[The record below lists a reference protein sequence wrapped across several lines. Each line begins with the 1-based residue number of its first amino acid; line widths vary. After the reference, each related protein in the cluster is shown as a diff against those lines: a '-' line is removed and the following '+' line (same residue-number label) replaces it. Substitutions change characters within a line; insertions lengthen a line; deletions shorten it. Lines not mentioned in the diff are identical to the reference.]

1 MTPFAHT
8 VSDFIARH
16 QLMHRD
22 GLYLVGLSGGPDSVA
37 LLRVLLELGYRVEAM
52 HCNFNLRGEESR
64 RDEAFCV
71 DLCKK
76 LGVAIHLTHFDTL
89 SYSQLHHVSIEMAA
103 RDLRYHYFRQ
113 LLHDMD
119 ADGIVI
125 AHHQDDNVETVL
137 LNLVRG
143 TGLQGLQ
150 GIHPK
155 QGNVLRPLLGVKRS
169 EILDY
174 LKALNQDFVVDSTNL
189 EDDARRNVIR
199 HQVVP
204 VLEKLNP
211 SFVDKVTQMTEH
223 LSEVSQLVDTVTKQW
238 IDDARLADN
247 EYDTL
252 RLKKMPSSEL
262 VYWQLLGP
270 LGFTPSQVS
279 DIATCTSSGK
289 VWLSKEKVAMTHQ
302 DRLIIVDRSQWEQ
315 PLPTLKVPEEGNYIY
330 GQDKKLKVSIAP
342 YITPDQISLESL
354 RATLDAD
361 KVKFPL
367 TLRACVEG
375 DRFQPFGMKGM
386 KLVSDFLTDHHCSL
400 LDKHRQLVVTDATG
414 AIVWLVGQRTDGRFA
429 IVKESTLHILTLE
442 FRP

>member
-1 MTPFAHT
+1 
-8 VSDFIARH
+8 
-16 QLMHRD
+16 
-22 GLYLVGLSGGPDSVA
+22 
-37 LLRVLLELGYRVEAM
+37 
-52 HCNFNLRGEESR
+52 
-64 RDEAFCV
+64 
-71 DLCKK
+71 
-76 LGVAIHLTHFDTL
+76 
-89 SYSQLHHVSIEMAA
+89 
-103 RDLRYHYFRQ
+103 
-113 LLHDMD
+113 
-119 ADGIVI
+119 
-125 AHHQDDNVETVL
+125 
-137 LNLVRG
+137 
-143 TGLQGLQ
+143 
-150 GIHPK
+150 
-155 QGNVLRPLLGVKRS
+155 
-169 EILDY
+169 
-174 LKALNQDFVVDSTNL
+174 VVDSTNL

-211 SFVDKVTQMTEH
+211 SFVDKVTQMTEY
-223 LSEVSQLVDTVTKQW
+223 LSEVSRLVDTVTKQW
-238 IDDARLADN
+238 IDEARLADN
-247 EYDTL
+247 EYDTQ
-252 RLKKMPSSEL
+252 RLKKTPSSEL

-289 VWLSKEKVAMTHQ
+289 VWFSKEKVAMTHQ
-302 DRLIIVDRSQWEQ
+302 DKLIIVDRSQWEQ
-315 PLPTLKVPEEGNYIY
+315 PLPTLRIPEEGNYIY

-367 TLRACVEG
+367 ILRACVEG

-386 KLVSDFLTDHHCSL
+386 KLVSNFLTDRHCSL

-429 IVKESTLHILTLE
+429 IAKESTLHILTLE